1 MARQPG
7 TLINNRQAYS
17 SMSFTPMVDL
27 RHNGQHGFIPDYR
40 TYLSNSAYVQRN
52 VIPFLIEYPRGFDH
66 LPDREIYIGTLKAL
80 IETHA
85 KTIDG
90 LNGTITVNFID
101 NPVGASGEVQHD
113 FSRTERAASSPSFT
127 WVERQGQPIRAFFD
141 AWIFNLLGHPDTQT
155 PMINSYTENFE
166 KYFDFLPDFNSMTV
180 LFVEPDPFQRRVVEA
195 WLVVNMMPK
204 GSGEVNGKRD
214 LPSAMSGREITVEF
228 TGMQMMSTGV
238 RQFAQSLLNQ
248 LNYVGLNPHN
258 RRSAIESIDGNITG
272 LTMEVRNDPNGNV
285 SKPKIGYLGQ
295 VDHVAT
301 TNNWTHPDNKLNNVQ
316 DNVETPKWVLSEGEN
331 K

>member
-1 MARQPG
+1 MPRQPG
-7 TLINNRQAYS
+7 TLINNKEAHS
-17 SMSFTPMVDL
+17 AMSFTPMVDL
-27 RHNGQHGFIPDYR
+27 RHSGQHGFIPDYR
-40 TYLSNSAYVQRN
+40 TYLANSAYVQRN
-52 VIPFLIEYPRGFDH
+52 VIPFLIEYPRGFDFM
-66 LPDREIYIGTLKAL
+66 PDGPVYVATLKSL
-80 IETHA
+80 VETHA

-90 LNGTITVNFID
+90 LNGTISVTYID

-113 FSRTERAASSPSFT
+113 YSRTERAPSTPSFT
-127 WVERQGQPIRAFFD
+127 WVERQGQPIRSFFD

-155 PMINSYTENFE
+155 PMINSYAQN
-166 KYFDFLPDFNSMTV
+166 KDNYFDFLPDFNSMTM

-214 LPSAMSGREITVEF
+214 LPSAMSSREVTVEF

-238 RQFAQSLLNQ
+238 RQFGQSLLDE

-258 RRSAIESIDGNITG
+258 RRSAIESITANITDP
-272 LTMEVRNDPNGNV
+272 TMPVVNNV
-285 SKPKIGYLGQ
+285 GDTPANVKVGYLGQ

-301 TNNWTHPDNKLNNVQ
+301 TNHYMSAENEINSKVVHNPQ
-316 DNVETPKWVLSEGEN
+316 WVLSEGSDRR
-331 K
+331 